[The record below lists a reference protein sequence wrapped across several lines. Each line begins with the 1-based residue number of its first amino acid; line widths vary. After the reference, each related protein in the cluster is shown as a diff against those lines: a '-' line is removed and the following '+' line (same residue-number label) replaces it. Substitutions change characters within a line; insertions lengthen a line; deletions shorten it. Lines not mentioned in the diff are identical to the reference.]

1 MKSLLSS
8 NIYEPK
14 GVVAIV
20 GTCLPQMQ
28 AEGFALLMQNVDM
41 VYTLCLEESHINM
54 AITKIGGMLSTG
66 RMEKLIFA
74 TVDRSPHCTQLHYI
88 RHELER
94 MMPLTI
100 PVENYVVVENRPI
113 LIPNETIELSK
124 TLSRLAESE
133 NAYQII
139 K

>member
-20 GTCLPQMQ
+20 GACLPQMQ
-28 AEGFALLMQNVDM
+28 AEGFVELTQKADM

-66 RMEKLIFA
+66 RITKLLFA
-74 TVDRSPHCTQLHYI
+74 SVDRSPHCTQLHYI

-94 MMPLTI
+94 MMPLTV
-100 PVENYVVVENRPI
+100 PVENFVVVENRPI
-113 LIPNETIELSK
+113 QISNEAIELSK
-124 TLSRLAESE
+124 TLSRL
-133 NAYQII
+133 NGLV
-139 K
+139 

>member
-1 MKSLLSS
+1 
-8 NIYEPK
+8 
-14 GVVAIV
+14 
-20 GTCLPQMQ
+20 
-28 AEGFALLMQNVDM
+28 
-41 VYTLCLEESHINM
+41 M

-124 TLSRLAESE
+124 TLSKLAMYSL
-133 NAYQII
+133 QHGHP
-139 K
+139 

>member
-8 NIYEPK
+8 NIYEPQ
-14 GVVAIV
+14 GVVAVV

-28 AEGFALLMQNVDM
+28 AEGFLELAQKADM

-66 RMEKLIFA
+66 RITKLIFA
-74 TVDRSPHCTQLHYI
+74 SVDRSPHCTQLHYI

-113 LIPNETIELSK
+113 AISNETIECSK
-124 TLSRLAESE
+124 TLSKLAE
-133 NAYQII
+133 NHV
-139 K
+139 